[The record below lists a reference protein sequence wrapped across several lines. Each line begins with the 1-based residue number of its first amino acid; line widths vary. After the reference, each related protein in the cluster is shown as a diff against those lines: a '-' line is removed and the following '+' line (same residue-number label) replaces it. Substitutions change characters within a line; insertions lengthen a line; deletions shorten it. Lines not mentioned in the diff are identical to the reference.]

1 MNKNLKNIFMI
12 MFTFPSRTTALTFTD
27 WRHLE
32 FKIIHAQ
39 RGKEI
44 QRKTIIGILGKKK
57 HMRRQSI
64 GILPPPEGALQDQ
77 LAGCWKSIFI
87 CVLCIIY
94 LMKWG
99 PGLEHSL
106 KMFCEWLAKKR
117 RELLTLKLHELWR
130 WPVCQ
135 EEYFDNV
142 AWDIIPN
149 SGDIT
154 WKAAQGDLFFSV
166 FLPLQSL
173 V

>member
-1 MNKNLKNIFMI
+1 MI

-77 LAGCWKSIFI
+77 LAGC
-87 CVLCIIY
+87 
-94 LMKWG
+94 
-99 PGLEHSL
+99 
-106 KMFCEWLAKKR
+106 
-117 RELLTLKLHELWR
+117 
-130 WPVCQ
+130 
-135 EEYFDNV
+135 
-142 AWDIIPN
+142 
-149 SGDIT
+149 
-154 WKAAQGDLFFSV
+154 
-166 FLPLQSL
+166 
-173 V
+173 

>member
-1 MNKNLKNIFMI
+1 MHQQPAHSAHWLPVVITFRGGHCRAKPCIMVLKLRFQLIWVSWRKLEKNMSLI

-117 RELLTLKLHELWR
+117 RELLTLK
-130 WPVCQ
+130 
-135 EEYFDNV
+135 
-142 AWDIIPN
+142 
-149 SGDIT
+149 
-154 WKAAQGDLFFSV
+154 
-166 FLPLQSL
+166 
-173 V
+173 